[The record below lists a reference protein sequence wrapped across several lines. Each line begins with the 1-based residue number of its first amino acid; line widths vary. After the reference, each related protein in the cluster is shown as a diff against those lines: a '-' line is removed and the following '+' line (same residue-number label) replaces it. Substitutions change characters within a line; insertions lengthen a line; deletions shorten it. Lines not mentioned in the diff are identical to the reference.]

1 MLESRTLHS
10 NGIEKKENRSTHT
23 EKIIFN
29 KDLEFQ
35 YFDSESGNVL
45 LYLRQ
50 ILLLDS
56 VTASISRSLHNY

>member
-1 MLESRTLHS
+1 MQESRTLHS
-10 NGIEKKENRSTHT
+10 NGIEKKRIVQLKLR
-23 EKIIFN
+23 KIIFN
-29 KDLEFQ
+29 KEFQ

-56 VTASISRSLHNY
+56 VTESISRLLHNY

>member
-1 MLESRTLHS
+1 MELK
-10 NGIEKKENRSTHT
+10 KKENRSTQT

-29 KDLEFQ
+29 KEFQ

-56 VTASISRSLHNY
+56 VTESISRSLHNY